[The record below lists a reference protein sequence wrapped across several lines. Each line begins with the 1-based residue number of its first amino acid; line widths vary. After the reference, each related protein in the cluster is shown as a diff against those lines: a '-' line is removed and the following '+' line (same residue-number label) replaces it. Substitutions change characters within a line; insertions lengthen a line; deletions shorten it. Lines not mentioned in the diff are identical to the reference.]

1 MIGTIYFA
9 YSPFSE
15 DMICAK
21 KNGIDK
27 DDVMDYIVEIVKHE
41 VIKFYEEKV
50 SDDTYAYY
58 LTYNGYKSPFSCFS
72 HYYFSKAIYQ
82 KACREIAEYNK
93 KIQLEG
99 GLRPNDGKLVFHL
112 FFNRSNQN
120 RK

>member
-1 MIGTIYFA
+1 MNGSIYYA

-15 DMICAK
+15 DMMCAQ

-27 DDVMDYIVEIVKHE
+27 DDVMDYIVEIAKHDIVE
-41 VIKFYEEKV
+41 FHEEKV

-58 LTYNGYKSPFSCFS
+58 LIYGDYKPSYSYFA
-72 HYYFSKAIYQ
+72 HYYFSKAISQ
-82 KACREIAEYNK
+82 KAYREIAEYNK

-99 GLRPNDGKLVFHL
+99 RFA
-112 FFNRSNQN
+112 